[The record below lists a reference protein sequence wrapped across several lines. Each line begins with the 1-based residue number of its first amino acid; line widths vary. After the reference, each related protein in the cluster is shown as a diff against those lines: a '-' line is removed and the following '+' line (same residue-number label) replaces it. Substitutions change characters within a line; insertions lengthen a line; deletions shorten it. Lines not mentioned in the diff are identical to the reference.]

1 MTDRIPFNSLEYRQ
15 QRDRIFERDKGVCQS
30 PHCLDKMPEWYLK
43 GKDWELDHILP
54 ISKSEG
60 YEDFVNTDANL
71 RVLCPFC
78 HATRDD
84 SNLEPTS
91 FNSHAKL
98 GLSYVLTKRIEAT
111 ILEKYRWQDTV

>member
-1 MTDRIPFNSLEYRQ
+1 VDRIPYNSAEYHDQRNRIFD
-15 QRDRIFERDKGVCQS
+15 RDRGRCQS
-30 PHCLDKMPEWYLK
+30 PHCTQMPEWYLK
-43 GKDWELDHILP
+43 GKYWELDHILP

-84 SNLEPTS
+84 SNLLPTS
-91 FNSHAKL
+91 FNAHGKL
-98 GLSYVLTKRIEAT
+98 GLSYVLTNRLDNS
-111 ILEKYRWQDTV
+111 ILEKYRWRDEV